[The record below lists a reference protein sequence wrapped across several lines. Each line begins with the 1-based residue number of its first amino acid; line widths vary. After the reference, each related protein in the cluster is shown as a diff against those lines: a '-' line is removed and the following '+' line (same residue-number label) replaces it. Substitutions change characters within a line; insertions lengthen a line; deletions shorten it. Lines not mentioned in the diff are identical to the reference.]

1 MGPKRASGNRRAVNR
16 FRPPGPIVR
25 TRAGWHSAAMT
36 LILLMILGAA
46 GFAWWNAARAA
57 AERAE
62 ALGRNACR
70 AADVQWLD
78 QSVHAIG
85 TRVCRLPSGRLG
97 LERTFRFDYS
107 HDGVDRQSGR
117 MVLRGGELV
126 AFTGPSMATV
136 TPLRPRGEDG

>member
-1 MGPKRASGNRRAVNR
+1 MGPDPRRTNPAPLSGSGRRR
-16 FRPPGPIVR
+16 PIVR
-25 TRAGWHSAAMT
+25 AGGGWHSAAMT

-62 ALGRNACR
+62 TLGRNACR

-126 AFTGPSMATV
+126 SFTGPAMATV
-136 TPLRPRGEDG
+136 TPLRPRDEEG